1 MNWLVLAILLLAG
14 ILLVV
19 LSFLSFIPLS
29 FMFKLSGGV
38 SIALSVVGTG
48 LYYIK
53 ISNQEISNFIC
64 GVLAVLMWIIVIVPY
79 AIVLPIVV
87 LFIP

>member
-1 MNWLVLAILLLAG
+1 
-14 ILLVV
+14 
-19 LSFLSFIPLS
+19 
-29 FMFKLSGGV
+29 MFKLSGGV